1 MATFSAAGH
10 RCRITGT
17 KLYCMVT
24 QARVCKQLPSSGA
37 DAGVKLASSRVAS
50 QRLNYYTTGPYTSC
64 NRRTMNLRMMVWLM
78 IMMMMMMMMR
88 LRSCLAAVVQNN
100 SQRQIYVTRA
110 IARAR
115 SRKVSYAGVH
125 LLLAQFLAR
134 DVMMSVSVCLSV
146 CLWRLCIMVTGCNG
160 SGYLCMLG

>member
-1 MATFSAAGH
+1 
-10 RCRITGT
+10 
-17 KLYCMVT
+17 
-24 QARVCKQLPSSGA
+24 
-37 DAGVKLASSRVAS
+37 
-50 QRLNYYTTGPYTSC
+50 
-64 NRRTMNLRMMVWLM
+64 M

-146 CLWRLCIMVTGCNG
+146 CL
-160 SGYLCMLG
+160 